1 MRFSVAILRK
11 KRKLIMHRSG
21 RFLLLKLFSPQL
33 HHGENIDIQYIQVNG
48 YAGPRFFPKIEMR

>member
-1 MRFSVAILRK
+1 MELT
-11 KRKLIMHRSG
+11 LHRSG

-33 HHGENIDIQYIQVNG
+33 HRGENIDIQYIQVNG